1 MKRELII
8 TITILSLLFSIIPY
22 SIVNAAAV
30 ETPTF
35 AVESVVK
42 QEGSSTVNVDIN
54 VQNNPGIA
62 GATLNVE
69 FADGLTLVAAENGE
83 AFSSLMITKPG
94 VFTNNCRFL
103 WDSVDGEATADGVIL
118 TLTFEVASDATEDL
132 AVIISCNDGDV
143 YNENLDTVEVQTV
156 NGVVKTSS
164 QSDTSESDEPMFE
177 VVSAIK
183 SDASSTVNVDIIVK
197 NNPGIAGATLNVEF
211 ADGLTLIAA
220 ENGEAFSNLMLTK
233 PGAFTNHCRF
243 LWDSVDG
250 EAVADGVI
258 LTLTFEVASSA
269 SEDLAISIYCN
280 DGDVY
285 NENLDT
291 VEVQTVNGVV
301 KTSSQSGQ
309 SENDDPMFEVV
320 SASIANLSST
330 VSVDIVVKNNPGI
343 AGATLNV
350 EYAEGLTLLSVS
362 NGAAFSALTLT
373 TPGQFSSPCRFLWD
387 SISGQ
392 SVTNGVILT
401 LTFGVQDG
409 ATGSLSVQI
418 SCNDGDIYNENLDTV
433 YMQTKSGVV
442 TITDGNYLFAKNG
455 TTAKVDYSKRFITGL
470 QAKLSSLDAFVFVS
484 DGCEMRYSSPI
495 GTGSPVY
502 VKQDNATIETY
513 TVIIF
518 GDVNG
523 DGVYDGQDSL
533 IVNCLANGLLTREQV
548 GEAKWMAADCN
559 HDGEINSS
567 DVLMLEQAGLLLA
580 NVDQSVNQEDLMQS
594 DSYMEYLNL
603 IDQNPTVDEITEEP
617 IIESLEPA
625 AKTLIERI
633 IEIVKTVIIFVCN
646 LFPKI

>member
-1 MKRELII
+1 MKRKLII

-83 AFSSLMITKPG
+83 AFSNLVLTKPG
-94 VFTNNCRFL
+94 TFTNHSRFL
-103 WDSVDGEATADGVIL
+103 WDSVDGEAVGDGIIL
-118 TLTFEVASDATEDL
+118 TLTFEVSSDATGDL
-132 AVIISCNDGDV
+132 DVCISCNDGDV

-164 QSDTSESDEPMFE
+164 QSAPSESNEPVFE
-177 VVSAIK
+177 VVSATK
-183 SDASSTVNVDIIVK
+183 SDASSTVNVDIVVK

-211 ADGLTLIAA
+211 ADGLTLVAA
-220 ENGEAFSNLMLTK
+220 ENGEAFSSLMLTK
-233 PGAFTNHCRF
+233 PGVFTNHCRF

-250 EAVADGVI
+250 EAAADGVI
-258 LTLTFEVASSA
+258 LTLTFEVASGA

-301 KTSSQSGQ
+301 KTSSQGEP
-309 SENDDPMFEVV
+309 SESDDPMFEVI
-320 SASIANLSST
+320 SESIVNSSST

-392 SVTNGVILT
+392 SETNGVILT
-401 LTFGVQDG
+401 LTFGVRDST
-409 ATGSLSVQI
+409 TGSLFVQI

-433 YMQTKSGVV
+433 YMKTKSGVV
-442 TITDGNYLFAKNG
+442 SITDGNYLFAKNG
-455 TTAKVDYSKRFITGL
+455 TTAKVDHGNRFITGL
-470 QAKLSSLDAFVFVS
+470 QAKLSSLDTFVFVS

-495 GTGSPVY
+495 GTGSTVY
-502 VKQDNATIETY
+502 VKQANITIETY

-533 IVNCLANGLLTREQV
+533 IVNCLANGLLKREQV
-548 GEAKWMAADCN
+548 GEAKWLAADCN
-559 HDGEINSS
+559 HDGEISSS
-567 DVLMLEQAGLLLA
+567 DVLLLEQAGLLLE
-580 NVDQSVNQEDLMQS
+580 NVDQTASQEELLQS

-603 IDQNPTVDEITEEP
+603 IDQNPNVKETTENPIDEPT
-617 IIESLEPA
+617 EPA

-633 IEIVKTVIIFVCN
+633 IEIVKTFIIFVRN